1 VQSGRCQVR
10 ITVRLFKMAKLFL
23 IKHAR
28 PEVDPRTPSEQWR
41 LGAEGRAGAERLA
54 GRLAGLGFTRLYSS
68 SEPKALETAQSVAR
82 TMDLSVVQMPDL
94 GEHDRRNVPHMES
107 REFISMVALFFKEP
121 GRRVLGEET
130 ADEAYGRFA
139 AGVDGVLKEAGGAD
153 VAVVSHGTVISLFAQ
168 RRAGEEPFGLWRR
181 MGLPSYIVF
190 DVETWKVAE
199 VCERV

>member
-1 VQSGRCQVR
+1 
-10 ITVRLFKMAKLFL
+10 MAKLFL

-54 GRLAGLGFTRLYSS
+54 GRLAGHRLPRLYSS
-68 SEPKALETAQSVAR
+68 AEPKAVETAQTVAR
-82 TMDLSVVQMPDL
+82 SMDLSVVQLPDL

-107 REFISMVALFFKEP
+107 REFISMVALMFKEP
-121 GRRVLGEET
+121 GRRVLGNET

-139 AGVDGVLKEAGGAD
+139 AAVDGLLKESGGAD
-153 VAVVSHGTVISLFAQ
+153 VGIVTHGTVISLFAQ

-190 DVETWKVAE
+190 DTDTWKVVE